1 MVPIRWKKKVLILTN
16 FQAHFPFTFQQ
27 QQTNQQQNN
36 PQANDNSSWTN
47 VFQQL
52 MSSSPEVAGVV
63 STFEKYIPFMLI
75 LSVKQLFDF
84 STGKTLNLYIF

>member
-1 MVPIRWKKKVLILTN
+1 MEEKGFDFMN
-16 FQAHFPFTFQQ
+16 FQALYITFTFQQ

-84 STGKTLNLYIF
+84 STGKTLNLYII